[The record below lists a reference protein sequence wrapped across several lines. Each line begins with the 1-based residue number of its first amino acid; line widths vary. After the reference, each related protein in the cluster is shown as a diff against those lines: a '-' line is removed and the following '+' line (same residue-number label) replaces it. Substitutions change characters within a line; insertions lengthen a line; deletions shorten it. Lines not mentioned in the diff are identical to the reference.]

1 VPPLTTDEINTPRK
15 DRNPAFQYCEARYW
29 MAYVDGKAAGRIAGI
44 INYSYIEKWG
54 LKYARFGWIDFIE
67 NFDVCQALLETVEK
81 WAEEKGMAGV
91 HGPLGFCDMDREGLL
106 IDGFN
111 KMSTIITIYNYPYYQ
126 EFLEKCGYKKDAD
139 WVEFEI
145 NVPAQ
150 VPARLQKIADMAL
163 SNSGLKMVHVKKTKE
178 ILPYAD
184 GVFELLNEA
193 YGKLYGVVFLTGEQI
208 KKYIKQYFS
217 FLVPDYIKIL
227 VDKNGKVAAFG
238 ISMPS
243 LSIAFKKSGGRL
255 FPFGFIHILQAL
267 KKNDRLDL
275 CLIAVRQ
282 DFKNKAVPA
291 IIITEIHKVLI
302 EKGVIVTDTAPM
314 LEHNKK
320 VLTIWKYYDKEV
332 HKRRRCYLKLLE
344 Q

>member
-1 VPPLTTDEINTPRK
+1 MD
-15 DRNPAFQYCEARYW
+15 
-29 MAYVDGKAAGRIAGI
+29 
-44 INYSYIEKWG
+44 
-54 LKYARFGWIDFIE
+54 
-67 NFDVCQALLETVEK
+67 
-81 WAEEKGMAGV
+81 GV

-106 IDGFN
+106 IEGFN
-111 KMSTIITIYNYPYYQ
+111 KLSTIITIYNYPYYQ
-126 EFLEKCGYKKDAD
+126 EFLGKCGYQKDVD

-150 VPARLQKIADMAL
+150 IPARLQKIADLAL
-163 SNSGLKMVHVKKTKE
+163 NNTGLRIVQVKKTKE

-227 VDKNGKVAAFG
+227 VDKDDKVAAFG
-238 ISMPS
+238 ISLPS
-243 LSIAFKKSGGRL
+243 LSIALKKSKGRL

-267 KKNDRLDL
+267 KKNDLFYL

-282 DFKNKAVPA
+282 DFKNKSCSRN
-291 IIITEIHKVLI
+291 HY
-302 EKGVIVTDTAPM
+302 
-314 LEHNKK
+314 H
-320 VLTIWKYYDKEV
+320 
-332 HKRRRCYLKLLE
+332 
-344 Q
+344 